1 MGAVDKTL
9 AEERECTKLTG
20 EGGGARAGDVGNS
33 RREIRKREIREMIL
47 CVVVDVIVVDGRWR
61 EATEVDEVG
70 QVEQE
75 ILRQPLHGLVH
86 TKRQGVEDGDRGH
99 VQRNWHRQP
108 LHGSVRHDHHCSQ
121 VSDTSTGF
129 SLIVDK
135 TSAKAFLRPAA
146 ASAAPSLERPPNS
159 GARPVTSQNNDT
171 SRKGWKFNGF
181 FLNWTPLDR
190 AFFSG

>member
-1 MGAVDKTL
+1 M
-9 AEERECTKLTG
+9 
-20 EGGGARAGDVGNS
+20 
-33 RREIRKREIREMIL
+33 
-47 CVVVDVIVVDGRWR
+47 
-61 EATEVDEVG
+61 DEVG

-99 VQRNWHRQP
+99 VQRNWQSQP

-159 GARPVTSQNNDT
+159 GARPVTSQNNDM
-171 SRKGWKFNGF
+171 SRKGWELNGF
-181 FLNWTPLDR
+181 FLIGPLLTALFQRMKTLWQRLEMASCRHHDEQEVDR
-190 AFFSG
+190 VGNRKGVNRLLQQNGFEKLQRKSTHE